1 VLIAVLAGF
10 AGALVAAPLVRWL
23 RSAAGFP
30 LALLPAGL
38 CAWFA
43 SHAPAVARG
52 ERFTSRVEWV
62 PGLSVD
68 LAFSLDGL
76 SLIFALLITGIGA
89 GVLLYAGSYLGGEP
103 RLGRFYAVML
113 AFMASMLGVVLADEL
128 IALFVFWELTSLT
141 SYLLIGYHHERAEA
155 RASALMAL
163 LVTGGGGLALLA
175 GFVLLGAAGGTTSV
189 SALLELGD
197 VVRGHALYPAILALV
212 LLGAFT
218 KSAQVPFHFWLPR
231 AMAAPTPVSTYL
243 HSATMVKAGV
253 YLLARLAP
261 TLGETAA
268 WHGWVGGAGALTM
281 ITGAVLAI
289 PQRDLKLMLAYTTV
303 SGLGT
308 LTMLVG
314 IGGPEAA
321 IAAVVFLVVHAL
333 YKATLFLVVG
343 ALDHEAG
350 SRELGQLGGLR
361 RAMPITCV
369 AAALAGL
376 SMAGLPPFL
385 GFVGKELIY
394 TAQLGSDWV
403 ALFATVAVLGNAL
416 TLAAAALAV
425 LRPFWGS
432 PRSPIPAHEGPAAM
446 WLPPLILASLGLL
459 LGAAPG
465 LGSPLF
471 AAAAAAV
478 AGIPVAVE
486 LHLWHGLNLPLLLSG
501 ITIALGLL
509 LYAGRERLVG
519 GLAPA
524 AALARIGPERGYVAV
539 FQWTLDLARWQ
550 TRLLQSGRL
559 RRYVLVILLSVVTLI
574 SFALYRSGV
583 QVPALS
589 FSLRPGE
596 AVLAVVALVGTW
608 SVVHS
613 RLRLAA
619 VAALGAVGYSV
630 ALLFLRFGGPD
641 LAMTQFAIETLSV
654 ILFVFVLYR
663 LPRFS
668 SATDRFTRIRD
679 GLVASAAGALVTGI
693 LWRVTAEPHPSPL
706 TDYYAASS
714 VTLAKGRNV
723 VNVILVDFRAL
734 DTLGEI
740 TVLAA
745 ASLGVAALVYLGR
758 DTEH

>member
-1 VLIAVLAGF
+1 VLIATLSGF
-10 AGALVAAPLVRWL
+10 AAAVFAAPLVRW
-23 RSAAGFP
+23 RRGAAGP
-30 LALLPAGL
+30 MLALLPLGL

-52 ERFTSRVEWV
+52 ERFASRLEWV
-62 PGLSVD
+62 PGLGVE

-89 GVLLYAGSYLGGEP
+89 GVLLYASSYLGTDP
-103 RLGRFYAVML
+103 RLGRFYTVIL

-128 IALFVFWELTSLT
+128 IALFVFWELTSFT
-141 SYLLIGYHHERAEA
+141 SYLLIGYDHEKPEA
-155 RASALMAL
+155 RSAALMAL

-175 GFVLLGAAGGTTSV
+175 GFLLISSVSGTTSV
-189 SALLELGD
+189 STLVGMGD
-197 VVRGHALYPAILALV
+197 VLRGDGLYPAILWLV

-261 TLGETAA
+261 ALGDTDLWLTL
-268 WHGWVGGAGALTM
+268 VGGAGALTM
-281 ITGAVLAI
+281 LTGAVLAI
-289 PQRDLKLMLAYTTV
+289 PQTDMKRLLAYTTV

-314 IGGPEAA
+314 LGGTEAA
-321 IAAVVFLVVHAL
+321 TAAVVFLVVHAL
-333 YKATLFLVVG
+333 YKATLFLVAG

-350 SRELGQLGGLR
+350 SRELDQLGGLR
-361 RAMPITCV
+361 RAMPITGA

-385 GFVGKELIY
+385 GFLGKELMY
-394 TAQLGSDWV
+394 TAQLEHGRAS
-403 ALFATVAVLGNAL
+403 LFATVAVLGNAL
-416 TLAAAALAV
+416 TLAAAGLLV
-425 LRPFWGS
+425 LRPFWGA
-432 PRSPIPAHEGPAAM
+432 PRSPKHAHEGPFAL
-446 WLPPLILASLGLL
+446 WLPPLALAGLGLL
-459 LGAAPG
+459 LGVLPG
-465 LGSPLF
+465 LASPLF
-471 AAAAAAV
+471 GAAAQAV
-478 AGIPVAVE
+478 AGVPVELE

-501 ITIALGLL
+501 VTIALGLG
-509 LYAGRERLVG
+509 LYSSRERLVA

-524 AALARIGPERGYVAV
+524 AALARVGPERGYEAA
-539 FQWTLDLARWQ
+539 FQGMLDLARWQ

-559 RRYVLVILLSVVTLI
+559 RRYVLVILLTLVTLVAA
-574 SFALYRSGV
+574 ALYRSGV
-583 QVPALS
+583 PVPELTL
-589 FSLRPGE
+589 SLRPGE
-596 AVLAVVALVGTW
+596 AVLAVVALAGAW

-668 SATDRFTRIRD
+668 SGTPRLTRIRD
-679 GLVASAAGALVTGI
+679 ALVSLAAGGLVTGI
-693 LWRVTAEPHPSPL
+693 VWRVTAEPHPASL
-706 TDYYAASS
+706 TDYYALNS
-714 VTLAKGRNV
+714 VALAKGRNV

-745 ASLGVAALVYLGR
+745 AALGVAALMYLGR
-758 DTEH
+758 EAE